1 MTPQHEYL
9 RRLLQDA
16 HVVELRHANAGRW
29 TSGLFDDP
37 DALSA
42 VIRGLTGN
50 LYTSLNRPRS
60 DVLARNTMG
69 TSALKDQDIG
79 TITRIPFDLD
89 PMRPPDTPSTDAEL
103 AAAIEARTILV
114 RTLASFGWPA
124 PAIGISG
131 NGAHFLYRTCL
142 SIETEAAR
150 TEWRR
155 ASSAIY
161 AGLRNLLRDPLE
173 VLGVLFDTSVRN
185 PARIWRLYGSINGKG
200 TATAE
205 RPYREAV
212 ITLPVGPWQT
222 VTAEVI
228 NRTAEALAPR
238 VLHEQREARRHAG
251 PITGKGDFST
261 LDIRAWFVSHGAYR
275 REIADGKHAVACPWI
290 GEHSTTSEAG
300 TDTVIWEHS
309 TTGWPTFFCAHGHC
323 QGRTLR
329 DVIALWGDADQFC
342 AREWKG
348 GRHG

>member
-1 MTPQHEYL
+1 MTSQHEYL
-9 RRLLQDA
+9 RRLLHDA
-16 HVVELRHANAGRW
+16 RVVELRQFNGQRW
-29 TSGLFDDP
+29 HSGLFNDP

-89 PMRPPDTPSTDAEL
+89 PIRPPDTPSTDAEL

-185 PARIWRLYGSINGKG
+185 PARIWRLYGAINRKG

-205 RPYREAV
+205 RPHREAA
-212 ITLPVGPWQT
+212 ITLPAGAWQT
-222 VTAEVI
+222 VSAAVI

-238 VLHEQREARRHAG
+238 VIYEQRTRRRQAG
-251 PITGKGDFST
+251 PINGKGDFST
-261 LDIRAWFVSHGAYR
+261 LDIVAWFRAHGAYR
-275 REIADGKHAVACPWI
+275 RELSDGKHAVACPWI
-290 GEHSTTSEAG
+290 DEHSTTCEAG
-300 TDTVIWEHS
+300 TDTVIWTTS
-309 TTGWPTFFCAHGHC
+309 TTGWPVFHC
-323 QGRTLR
+323 SHSHCDGRTLR